1 MNQVKTPQPMASRAF
16 VRRFDA
22 VRWRM
27 LQVQVARALL
37 GALLTIVAGVALLAA
52 VDYLWEIPRAARAFG
67 LYGLVLA
74 TFVVTVYWLVAAI
87 RRSNRPR
94 TAFEIEEH
102 FPELGQSVRT
112 AVQFGDRPDDAAD
125 GARTSLV
132 DALEEQIDLETRPL
146 PIEAVVP
153 TGRLKVAV
161 ALAAALALVLGVL
174 FVGDREW
181 NTAGRRAL
189 LEEQPYTKLS
199 VTPGNAQVEE
209 GEALSIGIEL
219 TGRTARKVTLFVRGT
234 DGADAEWREQE
245 VSSDEVASSTA
256 DGLRYEVPVPNVKQP
271 FAYRVA
277 AGKISSDEYQVTV
290 KYPLRLE
297 NVSVELTPP
306 EYTRAEPTVT
316 IDGNIAAL
324 EGTIAR
330 FRFELDR
337 PATSASAELADPRDV
352 LTRNKAQIMEDEQPP
367 EVVSLAV
374 DGNALTMQL
383 EVTTDKVYTLRAE
396 AADGMKLPDT
406 SFRIRI
412 RKDQPPQITFDEP
425 NEALEVHTLAEV
437 LMRIRV
443 RDDFG
448 LKNAGIVFQ
457 VNNEEEHILLMR
469 DFDALLEAAA
479 REEPAADESP
489 AQETGGAAAP
499 QSSGS
504 DGTGK
509 RPPPTLQA
517 VLDKLLPLEHF
528 ELKEQDSVTYY
539 AFAEDNFPVGGHRA
553 ESDLRF
559 VDIRPF
565 RRLYKLV
572 DPPDGMPMTGRPLMI
587 LSELIARQRFA
598 LNQAMRLARHP
609 EIAAADVGAVDRVIE
624 FQQKLAVATRETAE
638 FLEARAVPGNDLLFQ
653 AEEAMLAAVDSLTVG
668 KYDTA
673 VLKEKDA
680 LRYLIEGRRTI
691 NWELFKKPPK
701 TQAEARAFDRMQ
713 TQKLRKPKNEEDA
726 EQVAERLRQLAADE
740 EFVYETLSGI
750 KMDDDMSGSNAK
762 GGGGNPKQNP
772 DQPADPKESASAA
785 GDKPDADA
793 EKTADGSG
801 DNEKDPAA
809 KPGQEGTGKPQDKPD
824 GDGNEEKP
832 NGGKP
837 TREEIVQKQADIVAE
852 AADVQRVM
860 DKLTGLTDLAKA
872 RIDAAVKAA
881 QQGSDTLERGDSK
894 GAADAAEKT
903 TGMFRELARQ
913 VEALAA
919 AETPRRLAM
928 ARDMTEELSQTEQ
941 EFADAIERM
950 QKSGKGPGESP
961 EKPDDAQPNNAQP
974 DKEKPGKAK
983 PGKGDKAAK
992 TGEKSKGSG
1001 DGDGEKGDLPGA
1013 GGSEKT
1019 PASDEPGAD
1028 GDGPA
1033 RRTESLA
1040 SRADRI
1046 AEAGKTLEDVLK
1058 SIARSTEPADKEAA
1072 RSVQELLDQGKLGEA
1087 VKRLE
1092 LQGTALRAGKDRE
1105 TAADAREMADR
1116 FDVAA
1121 QQLEVLHRAIVAP
1134 RIAELL
1140 KMEREAG
1147 ELQEKLDRL
1156 ETPGQI
1162 TAWHRDADELL
1173 DQLDKIGFADEPREE
1188 LLEAMKGAGW
1198 EAGTVGRNWNWALV
1212 RGVYGA
1218 PVAYHKSVRR
1228 VISELQ
1234 SAIQELILGD
1244 LANSANEAAPP
1255 QYERLVER
1263 YYQVLSTDK

>member
-1 MNQVKTPQPMASRAF
+1 MNQVQTPQAKVSRAF

-37 GALLTIVAGVALLAA
+37 GALLAGAVGLALLAA
-52 VDYLWEIPRAARAFG
+52 VDYLWEIPRLARALG
-67 LYGLVLA
+67 LWALGLSALA
-74 TFVVTVYWLVAAI
+74 VTIHWLIAAI
-87 RRSNRPR
+87 RRSNRAR

-112 AVQFGDRPDDAAD
+112 AVQFGERSDDADD
-125 GARTSLV
+125 GARASLV

-153 TGRLKVAV
+153 SGRLKIALAIAV
-161 ALAAALALVLGVL
+161 ALALLLGVF

-181 NTAGRRAL
+181 NTAGRRTL
-189 LEEQPYTKLS
+189 LQEQPYTTLS

-209 GEALSIGIEL
+209 GQAVSIGIEL
-219 TGRTARKVTLFVRGT
+219 TGRTARKVTLFVRNT
-234 DGADAEWREQE
+234 DGLDAEWREQE
-245 VSSDEVASSTA
+245 VSPDEAVSST
-256 DGLRYEVPVPNVKQP
+256 DGALRYEVLVSNVREP
-271 FAYRVA
+271 FAYRVS
-277 AGKISSDEYQVTV
+277 AGNVTSDEYQVTV

-337 PATSASAELADPRDV
+337 PAASASVELADPRDV
-352 LTRNKAQIMEDEQPP
+352 LTRNKAKIMEDEQPP
-367 EVVSLAV
+367 EVVPLAI
-374 DGNALTMQL
+374 DGTALTMEL
-383 EVTTDKVYTLRAE
+383 EVTTDKVYSLRAE
-396 AADGMKLPDT
+396 AADGMKLPET
-406 SFRIRI
+406 SFRIRV

-457 VNNEEEHILLMR
+457 VNNEEEHMLLMR
-469 DFDALLEAAA
+469 DFDALLESAT
-479 REEPAADESP
+479 RDES
-489 AQETGGAAAP
+489 ASGESAAEGAAPKKPAP
-499 QSSGS
+499 S
-504 DGTGK
+504 T
-509 RPPPTLQA
+509 QA
-517 VLDKLLPLEHF
+517 VLDKVLPLEHF
-528 ELKEQDSVTYY
+528 DLKEQDSVTYY
-539 AFAEDNFPVGGHRA
+539 AFAEDNFPEGGHRT

-565 RRLYKLV
+565 RRLYKLI
-572 DPPDGMPMTGRPLMI
+572 DPMPDGMPMTGRPLLV

-598 LNQAMRLARHP
+598 LNQAMRLARRP
-609 EIAAADVGAVDRVIE
+609 ESAAADVGAVDRVIE
-624 FQQKLAVATRETAE
+624 FEQKLAVATRETAE

-691 NWELFKKPPK
+691 NQELLKKPPK
-701 TQAEARAFDRMQ
+701 TQAEARAFDRRQ

-750 KMDDDMSGSNAK
+750 KMDEDMPGSDGK
-762 GGGGNPKQNP
+762 GGGGKQKPDAPPEPKETASGTG
-772 DQPADPKESASAA
+772 DQPAADPEQK
-785 GDKPDADA
+785 ADVSN
-793 EKTADGSG
+793 GG
-801 DNEKDPAA
+801 NEKDPEA
-809 KPGQEGTGKPQDKPD
+809 KPGKGGQSGDPD
-824 GDGNEEKP
+824 DQSSGEDNMEKP

-837 TREEIVQKQADIVAE
+837 SREEIVQKQADIAAE

-860 DKLTGLTDLAKA
+860 EKMNNLTDLAKS
-872 RIDAAVKAA
+872 RINAAAKGA
-881 QQGSDTLERGDSK
+881 QQSSDALERGDSK
-894 GAADAAEKT
+894 GAAEAAGMT

-928 ARDMTEELSQTEQ
+928 ARDMSEELSQTEQ
-941 EFADAIERM
+941 DFAGAVERL
-950 QKSGKGPGESP
+950 QKSEKGSGESP
-961 EKPDDAQPNNAQP
+961 NKPDKTNAGNGEKPAR
-974 DKEKPGKAK
+974 E
-983 PGKGDKAAK
+983 
-992 TGEKSKGSG
+992 GEKTKGSG
-1001 DGDGEKGDLPGA
+1001 PNDGDPGDRPGA
-1013 GGSEKT
+1013 AASENGPEKKT
-1019 PASDEPGAD
+1019 DSDEPGGGEGTDRSPEA
-1028 GDGPA
+1028 
-1033 RRTESLA
+1033 LA
-1040 SRADRI
+1040 ARADRI

-1058 SIARSTEPADKEAA
+1058 TIARSTEPADKEAA
-1072 RSVQELLDQGKLGEA
+1072 TSVHELLEQGKLGEA

-1092 LQGTALRAGKDRE
+1092 MQGDALRAGKPRE
-1105 TAADAREMADR
+1105 TAAEAREMADR

-1121 QQLEVLHRAIVAP
+1121 QQLEVIHRAIVAP

-1140 KMEREAG
+1140 KMERRAG
-1147 ELQEKLDRL
+1147 ELQDKLDHL
-1156 ETPGQI
+1156 ETPAQI
-1162 TAWHRDADELL
+1162 TAWHRDADDLL
-1173 DQLDKIGFADEPREE
+1173 DQLDKAGFAEEPREE

-1198 EAGTVGRNWNWALV
+1198 EAGDVARDWNWALL

-1218 PVAYHKSVRR
+1218 PVGYHRSIRR
-1228 VISELQ
+1228 VVAELQ

-1244 LANSANEAAPP
+1244 LGSAANEAAPP
-1255 QYERLVER
+1255 QYERLVDR